1 MEGWTIVINKI
12 PGELNTQ
19 LMKFINYF
27 INTWILGK
35 QGAALRVN
43 VWSLYNLEGDRTNN
57 SLEGNHSGANKQIK
71 PHSDI

>member
-57 SLEGNHSGANKQIK
+57 
-71 PHSDI
+71 